1 MEQREF
7 VVEQE
12 TAGQRIDRFLSGEDT
27 GLSRS
32 ALQALVADGH
42 VQCNG
47 KTVAKSLKLKAGDTV
62 LLEIPDAKPIEA
74 VPQEIPLDI
83 VYEDAHLLVVNKPKG
98 MVVHPAPGN
107 PDGTL
112 VNALLWHCKGSLSGI
127 GGEIRP
133 GIVHRIDKDTSG
145 LLVVAKDDA
154 THIGLSQQMAVHSVE
169 RAYNTI
175 VYGGFAQDEGFVES
189 NLGRSKTDR
198 KKMAVYPAGE
208 PNTKYAYTG
217 YKVLERL
224 GEFTMLECR
233 LKTGRTHQI
242 RVHMAS
248 IHHPVAGDPVYGPHN
263 CITSLS
269 ARQNAGVCPPH
280 HRGTPAL
287 RLRPAGLFYP
297 FSCNAQEE
305 ESMNQSLANKLV
317 LCDLDNLLLGPDGN
331 LTQVV
336 RDVLQLF
343 SSRGGRFTVFSQRT
357 PKAVRTLLG
366 SVRLSAPALVCGGTL
381 AYHFADGSRQPLCS
395 FAGQDAGL
403 FASLPSAAGVG
414 IALQMQDGSTR
425 VLRMSHALEQ
435 HLQQE
440 WTPYLLA
447 NAADIRPDEVLRAL
461 VYQDNRSIPLTFL
474 LEKALGDSTT
484 ALLGERAAPD
494 LLRLTPRTVSGAE
507 MLQAVCTPVGIAPEN
522 VLVLAGSMPMLE
534 LVRAASRSAAA
545 ADAPAEL
552 RLAAKQVTLTDAAGG
567 AAVEV
572 LYRMVRDAEKLA

>member
-7 VVEQE
+7 IVEQE

-32 ALQALVADGH
+32 ALQALVAEGH

-74 VPQEIPLDI
+74 VPQDIPLDI

-169 RAYNTI
+169 RAYQTV
-175 VYGGFAQDEGFVES
+175 VYGGFAQDEGFVEA

-198 KKMAVYPAGE
+198 KKMAVYPATE
-208 PNTKYAYTG
+208 PHTKYAYTG

-224 GEFTMLECR
+224 GEFTLLECR

-263 CITSLS
+263 CITSLHVPFCE
-269 ARQNAGVCPPH
+269 R
-280 HRGTPAL
+280 T
-287 RLRPAGLFYP
+287 FYP
-297 FSCNAQEE
+297 FFHHSTSFLCTGGLVSKACSNSSKTGCICTTPTRPYKSCNKHCPF
-305 ESMNQSLANKLV
+305 SKSRK
-317 LCDLDNLLLGPDGN
+317 
-331 LTQVV
+331 
-336 RDVLQLF
+336 RFWLF
-343 SSRGGRFTVFSQRT
+343 SSSLSM
-357 PKAVRTLLG
+357 PKNSKVCFISLMSVLLNANFKPILFF
-366 SVRLSAPALVCGGTL
+366 RLS
-381 AYHFADGSRQPLCS
+381 FATS
-395 FAGQDAGL
+395 
-403 FASLPSAAGVG
+403 
-414 IALQMQDGSTR
+414 
-425 VLRMSHALEQ
+425 
-435 HLQQE
+435 
-440 WTPYLLA
+440 
-447 NAADIRPDEVLRAL
+447 
-461 VYQDNRSIPLTFL
+461 
-474 LEKALGDSTT
+474 
-484 ALLGERAAPD
+484 
-494 LLRLTPRTVSGAE
+494 
-507 MLQAVCTPVGIAPEN
+507 PE
-522 VLVLAGSMPMLE
+522 
-534 LVRAASRSAAA
+534 
-545 ADAPAEL
+545 DC
-552 RLAAKQVTLTDAAGG
+552 VT
-567 AAVEV
+567 
-572 LYRMVRDAEKLA
+572 K